1 MPITYAASS
10 SRDLTAS
17 HSGFSRFIVEIAALF
32 DGAVEVFTEAFD
44 GSSAARARFPAAD

>member
-1 MPITYAASS
+1 MPTAHITAS

-17 HSGFSRFIVEIAALF
+17 QSGFSRFIVEIAALF

>member
-1 MPITYAASS
+1 MPTAHIAASR
-10 SRDLTAS
+10 RDLTAS
-17 HSGFSRFIVEIAALF
+17 QGSFSRFIVEIAALF